1 MGWMPRQPLATAR
14 TFASRIW
21 GHVEKE
27 PTSLIGAYASMLLCF
42 LALAARPEAGVLAY
56 PPLIAG
62 AFGTAAF
69 LEQYVSRRKAMAG
82 ATVARHG

>member
-1 MGWMPRQPLATAR
+1 MPRQPLATAR

-27 PTSLIGAYASMLLCF
+27 PTSLIGAYGCMLLCF
-42 LALAARPEAGVLAY
+42 LALAARPDAGALAY

-62 AFGTAAF
+62 GFGAAAF
-69 LEQYVSRRKAMAG
+69 LEQYVSRRKAIAG
-82 ATVARHG
+82 ATAVRQG